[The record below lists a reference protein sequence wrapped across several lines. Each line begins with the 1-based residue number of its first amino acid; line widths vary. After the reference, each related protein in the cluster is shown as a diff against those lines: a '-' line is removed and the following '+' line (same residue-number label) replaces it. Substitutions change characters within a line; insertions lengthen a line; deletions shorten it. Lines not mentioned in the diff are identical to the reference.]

1 MITIIITHV
10 LAFVVGAVL
19 GIFFYRNNEDKVSPY
34 ADITDEAF
42 AEAKRKAE
50 ESSKTTKK

>member
-34 ADITDEAF
+34 VDITDEAF